1 MAAWWSSPEESVGGG
16 GGFSP
21 GGVGGAPA
29 ARRELLRQGLHTLE
43 KGCRRGGGS
52 SMTSSLYS
60 DDCGRE
66 EGFVDR
72 RATHGVP
79 DRGNG
84 GPTGG
89 PPGIVWDGATKRG
102 LKRFK
107 I

>member
-1 MAAWWSSPEESVGGG
+1 
-16 GGFSP
+16 
-21 GGVGGAPA
+21 
-29 ARRELLRQGLHTLE
+29 
-43 KGCRRGGGS
+43 
-52 SMTSSLYS
+52 MTSSLYS
-60 DDCGRE
+60 DDGGRE
-66 EGFVDR
+66 EGVIDR